1 MKVHFSEMHTVDS
14 FKVADVQQKET
25 NNIFRNA
32 KLKLLKTTRR
42 CGLTKYVQQTTEY
55 VQLKVHGNSQQSINT
70 KLAATKTEAK
80 PINPIRKQEEE
91 SNQWKIVFC
100 FLHGVRAEFTDDVSF
115 TAVAQQ
121 RFSKL
126 RR

>member
-91 SNQWKIVFC
+91 SNQ
-100 FLHGVRAEFTDDVSF
+100 
-115 TAVAQQ
+115 
-121 RFSKL
+121 
-126 RR
+126 